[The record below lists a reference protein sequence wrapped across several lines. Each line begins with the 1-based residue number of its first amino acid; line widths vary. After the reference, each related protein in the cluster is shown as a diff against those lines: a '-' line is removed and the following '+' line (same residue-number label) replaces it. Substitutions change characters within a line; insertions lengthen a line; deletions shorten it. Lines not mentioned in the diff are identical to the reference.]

1 MNPNCTHLRPQG
13 PGHLQNSVSGGDR
26 VIQMRSMLKK
36 QLQRAFQLGELDIH
50 YQPKVHL
57 ATGRLQGVEALLRWR
72 TGSGQWIAPATF
84 VPVLEDTGLID
95 DVGIWLFQ
103 RVAADAAYWRCQGRA
118 VGRVAINVSPLQLR
132 RAGFLDWVLA
142 ISSSWGDWGA
152 SLDLE
157 LTESALLPDPGSLV
171 EPMHALA
178 AANVRFALDDFGM
191 GYSSLELLTQLPANY
206 LKIDRKF
213 VGQMLGNIKAA
224 AVVDAIV
231 RLARE
236 TGLETIAEGIE
247 TAAQLKHLQS
257 IGCDIGQGHHFS
269 VALDRERLLEFLRAW
284 NGEVRLRKPAGSAA
298 LAKAASVV
306 GLAMRSPPPGAT
318 PHVPAR

>member
-1 MNPNCTHLRPQG
+1 
-13 PGHLQNSVSGGDR
+13 
-26 VIQMRSMLKK
+26 MRSMLRK

-50 YQPKVHL
+50 YQPKVCL
-57 ATGRLQGVEALLRWR
+57 VSGCLQGVEALLRWR

-84 VPVLEDTGLID
+84 VPALEDTGLIE
-95 DVGIWLFQ
+95 DVGMWLFQ
-103 RVAADAAYWRCQGRA
+103 RVAADAAYWRCQGHS

-142 ISSSWGDWGA
+142 ICSDWGDWGA

-157 LTESALLPDPGSLV
+157 LTESALLPDPGEMV
-171 EPMHALA
+171 EPMNALA

-191 GYSSLELLTQLPANY
+191 GYSSLELLTQLPASY

-213 VGQMLGNIKAA
+213 VGQMLGNAKAA
-224 AVVDAIV
+224 AVVGAIV

-247 TAAQLKHLQS
+247 TGAQLRHLQS

-269 VALDRERLLEFLRAW
+269 PALGRDALLEYLRAC
-284 NGEVRLRKPAGSAA
+284 NGAARGLPNAQATATETISPA
-298 LAKAASVV
+298 VF
-306 GLAMRSPPPGAT
+306 T
-318 PHVPAR
+318 PRVTDARHTHGRYN